1 MDHSPCPLVSVVI
14 PAYKMEAFLA
24 ETLDSVL
31 ASDYPNL
38 EVVVM
43 DDGSPDASYAIAC
56 RYAGQDTR
64 VRAFTKANGGVSTA
78 RNAAIRLARG
88 ELILPVDADNT
99 IAPTFISQAV
109 AKLLSDPDIKVVAPT
124 SDFFGEKTGV
134 WRLPPFS
141 IHLLARKNIMDNC
154 ALYRKAD
161 WERVGGYCETILT
174 REDWAFWIAVL
185 KDGGRVEV
193 LPDILHHYRVRAT
206 SKRAT
211 LRHRKYQVFDQLNA
225 LHPEFFERE
234 LHGPLRRHRSW
245 SLLINLSHRLLH
257 PRSVRVNPAFASLTY
272 RVKALPA
279 FIRYGH
285 GKAVSEPLKAVSE
298 PLKAASEPLKTTTDR
313 DKAASEPLKT
323 EADRNK
329 AAMSGPDADGHAAE
343 ELEMAWGARTVRVRP
358 YPVQGLWHRL
368 TGGIL
373 RPTPAQA
380 AYRLAL
386 RATGGGGDGRATAE
400 TIPSATPEATPTATP
415 LAAPMATPT
424 ATPMTTHTATPV
436 ACYSERSGL
445 LLTRD
450 YYVYILPTTAHE
462 P

>member
-56 RYAGQDTR
+56 RYADQDTR

-245 SLLINLSHRLLH
+245 SLLINLFHRLLH

-279 FIRYGH
+279 FIHYGH
-285 GKAVSEPLKAVSE
+285 GKAV
-298 PLKAASEPLKTTTDR
+298 
-313 DKAASEPLKT
+313 SEPLKT

-329 AAMSGPDADGHAAE
+329 AAGPAADGHAAE

-358 YPVQGLWHRL
+358 YPVQGFWHRL

-386 RATGGGGDGRATAE
+386 RAAGGGGDGRTSAE
-400 TIPSATPEATPTATP
+400 TIPSTTPEATPVAIPTATPTATP

-436 ACYSERSGL
+436 AYYSERSGL